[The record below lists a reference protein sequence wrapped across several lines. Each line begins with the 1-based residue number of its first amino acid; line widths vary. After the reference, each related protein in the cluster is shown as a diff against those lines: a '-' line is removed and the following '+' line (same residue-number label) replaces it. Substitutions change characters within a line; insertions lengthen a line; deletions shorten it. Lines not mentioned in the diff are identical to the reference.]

1 MKPFKQITIV
11 FVSGIIYLVSSVLI
25 GSESILKNSTQKQ
38 EETKSKKRNHPPNQ
52 RKKIQ
57 QQPKK
62 IKNQEAEQEPISLP
76 KKTTNKNQPTK
87 KPGINRVFKYIL
99 RELKK
104 TKKVLQPNL
113 RLLKF
118 FHNVHKQ

>member
-11 FVSGIIYLVSSVLI
+11 FVSGIIYLVSNVLI

-76 KKTTNKNQPTK
+76 KKTTNKSQPTK
-87 KPGINRVFKYIL
+87 KPGINRVFNYIFGE
-99 RELKK
+99 RITRKA
-104 TKKVLQPNL
+104 LQPNL
-113 RLLKF
+113 HLLKF
-118 FHNVHKQ
+118 FHSVHKQ